1 MTINISSSDYH
12 IKMLTDLAIQNEGA
26 LVLIYDS
33 GKTIDEHHA
42 DGSISVVGRS
52 LRIMTLVTNIVVA
65 VAEKNGLTVDEML
78 RMISDVVRMRKEKG
92 YDK

>member
-1 MTINISSSDYH
+1 M
-12 IKMLTDLAIQNEGA
+12 
-26 LVLIYDS
+26 
-33 GKTIDEHHA
+33 IDEHHA